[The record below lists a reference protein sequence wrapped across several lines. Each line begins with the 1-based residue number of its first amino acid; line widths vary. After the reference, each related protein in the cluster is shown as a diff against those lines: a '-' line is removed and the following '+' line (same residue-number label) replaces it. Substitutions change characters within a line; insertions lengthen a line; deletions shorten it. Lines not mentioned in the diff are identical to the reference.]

1 VASAF
6 GGQRSIQLSY
16 GRIFGLAD
24 HPLLA
29 EFGHPGNPFSGS
41 PGRGARPRSTAPR
54 AEKRARAAKGSDE
67 RESERFI
74 LTKSEICPIC
84 FCCRNLFLLG
94 PGEDSL
100 WLFEMFATTTAACEP
115 GRRRIPYF
123 LARNPLKSPDSEK

>member
-29 EFGHPGNPFSGS
+29 EFGRPGNPFSGS

-54 AEKRARAAKGSDE
+54 AERRARAAKGSDE
-67 RESERFI
+67 RERAI
-74 LTKSEICPIC
+74 YLNKI
-84 FCCRNLFLLG
+84 RNVPYMFLLSLG

-100 WLFEMFATTTAACEP
+100 WLFEMFATTTAACAP